1 MPAPQIR
8 KHGITGKVLA
18 FPTADEAAASA
29 AAGKVS
35 SRFHG
40 VNWHKGK
47 SKWQVLCRNGE
58 VQKYLGRFVDEL
70 EAARVYD
77 AYVSSILMLPSRP
90 QPARDVP

>member
-40 VNWHKGK
+40 VHWTKARAAWHVQIKH
-47 SKWQVLCRNGE
+47 NGT
-58 VQKYLGRFVDEL
+58 KFIGRFGDEL
-70 EAARVYD
+70 EAARAYD
-77 AYVSSILMLPSRP
+77 AYVSQASM
-90 QPARDVP
+90 

>member
-1 MPAPQIR
+1 MSAPQIR

-40 VNWHKGK
+40 VCWDKSRGK
-47 SKWQVLCRNGE
+47 SGKWK
-58 VQKYLGRFVDEL
+58 VQCKIGDVRKILGLFVDEL

-77 AYVSSILMLPSRP
+77 ACVSSILM
-90 QPARDVP
+90 

>member
-1 MPAPQIR
+1 MSAPQIR

-40 VNWHKGK
+40 VNWHKG
-47 SKWQVLCRNGE
+47 SGKWRARCTIGA

-77 AYVSSILMLPSRP
+77 AYVSSIFM
-90 QPARDVP
+90 

>member
-1 MPAPQIR
+1 MPVPQIR
-8 KHGITGKVLA
+8 QHGITGKVLA

-40 VNWHKGK
+40 VGWNKANGK
-47 SKWQVLCRNGE
+47 WKAACWIGGVRKTLAYS
-58 VQKYLGRFVDEL
+58 VDEH

-77 AYVSSILMLPSRP
+77 ACVSSIFK
-90 QPARDVP
+90 

>member
-40 VNWHKGK
+40 VGWDKVHGK
-47 SKWQVLCRNGE
+47 WKAYCTIGG
-58 VQKYLGRFVDEL
+58 VQKSLGYFVDEL
-70 EAARVYD
+70 EAARAYD
-77 AYVSSILMLPSRP
+77 TSVSSILM
-90 QPARDVP
+90 